1 MPGRTTSTPKKEKSK
16 KEIQTILE
24 QSVDGWMKVGKK
36 VGKNLSPILA
46 EKEDNVTGT
55 GGLKRTISGKTPGRP
70 DSLLT
75 QTSVLGLGEAAF
87 SPPRKRFS
95 SDSSAAESELP
106 DLDVFDK
113 HAQQFE
119 VFEEEQQRELIP
131 VPANLLDEPSD
142 LTKRGEER
150 RVDALLGLVEKFA
163 APSEGARLE
172 WDTRGDLD
180 RSLYTEGDD
189 MEGVEP
195 LELRDGDF
203 EDVEEDEELSK
214 TTRSQS
220 ITPVNPFMQDMH
232 AELAKM
238 TENAL
243 GIAMAAFERKW
254 ADKFLSADTV
264 AVDNANRLDRIE
276 AEQKEDHQALLH
288 LQKDNSETSSSV
300 AELRKALEENISS
313 AAAKDAVINNLVEK
327 INDLSTA
334 VAQLTAKSELQQKEI
349 ENIKNGA
356 ISAPIAGNAADNGEG
371 FQFSESEMKDL
382 KGVITQFKRNETAY
396 WGRSIKVS
404 NIGSIPKEGNRFVS
418 IKENLRK
425 FGIEFLMTHAE
436 SFYVYSNSAVRIT
449 FKSYLDRNHLVSRA
463 RQFLKNLE
471 NKTVCLDTLLSP
483 EHFPKKKQLL
493 QAGKNMKNEGLIKK
507 FSCELYRGTVML
519 RTVTNDGKVDWVDVN
534 TTVVTPSATVRGAKV
549 ARKGL
554 KEVGRTKGGE
564 GPVTIDPR
572 VVRSNDIHVD
582 DMDIELPDQSVE
594 RDESL

>member
-36 VGKNLSPILA
+36 VIGKNLSPILA

-55 GGLKRTISGKTPGRP
+55 GGLKRTISGKTPGPP

-75 QTSVLGLGEAAF
+75 QTSVLELGEATF
-87 SPPRKRFS
+87 LPPRKRFS
-95 SDSSAAESELP
+95 SDSSAAESELS

-113 HAQQFE
+113 HAKQFE

-189 MEGVEP
+189 MEGIEP
-195 LELRDGDF
+195 LDGDF

-243 GIAMAAFERKW
+243 GIAMAEFERKW

-264 AVDNANRLDRIE
+264 AGDNANRLDRIE
-276 AEQKEDHQALLH
+276 DEQKKDHQALLH
-288 LQKDNSETSSSV
+288 LQKDNSDTLSSV

-327 INDLSTA
+327 N
-334 VAQLTAKSELQQKEI
+334 
-349 ENIKNGA
+349 
-356 ISAPIAGNAADNGEG
+356 
-371 FQFSESEMKDL
+371 
-382 KGVITQFKRNETAY
+382 
-396 WGRSIKVS
+396 
-404 NIGSIPKEGNRFVS
+404 
-418 IKENLRK
+418 
-425 FGIEFLMTHAE
+425 
-436 SFYVYSNSAVRIT
+436 
-449 FKSYLDRNHLVSRA
+449 
-463 RQFLKNLE
+463 
-471 NKTVCLDTLLSP
+471 
-483 EHFPKKKQLL
+483 
-493 QAGKNMKNEGLIKK
+493 
-507 FSCELYRGTVML
+507 
-519 RTVTNDGKVDWVDVN
+519 
-534 TTVVTPSATVRGAKV
+534 
-549 ARKGL
+549 
-554 KEVGRTKGGE
+554 
-564 GPVTIDPR
+564 
-572 VVRSNDIHVD
+572 
-582 DMDIELPDQSVE
+582 
-594 RDESL
+594 